1 MNMIAGGAVALL
13 VAAVSGE
20 LQGFSPSQLS
30 AGSLAAWTY
39 LVVFGSMLAFTCFT
53 WLVSVVEPTRVATYA
68 YVNPVVALLLG
79 AWLAREPLGPRIL
92 LATPVILV
100 GLALVLRSKAAP
112 AATNGESPASR
123 QAERHPAKPGQAA
136 DSAA

>member
-1 MNMIAGGAVALL
+1 
-13 VAAVSGE
+13 
-20 LQGFSPSQLS
+20 
-30 AGSLAAWTY
+30 
-39 LVVFGSMLAFTCFT
+39 MLAFTCFT

-92 LATPVILV
+92 LATPLILV
-100 GLALVLRSKAAP
+100 GLALVLRSKPAP
-112 AATNGESPASR
+112 AASNGESSAPRRTRRRAS
-123 QAERHPAKPGQAA
+123 KPDQAA